1 MKKLLS
7 LILVMLMVLSVMPIM
22 AFAETSEQA
31 KSGTTGDCTWTLEG
45 TKLTISGNGIM
56 ANHNYVGTPRP
67 WPTNITEIIIEEG
80 VTHIGGFSFA
90 YCEYVDSIT
99 IPKSLESIG
108 PEAFRNAKINN
119 VYIADLESW
128 CKVRFSY
135 SYYYE
140 PENPI
145 FRAQKVYFG
154 GEEITDLV
162 IPDSITEIFDYT
174 FYGWKN
180 LKSVKMSDKVVKI
193 GKNAFTKCTNLEEI
207 YISKS
212 METVG
217 ATAFYFCTS
226 LKNVNISDLNA
237 WCQIDFYYSPYWYD
251 GDMETLVPGFIN
263 SNPLIYANNL
273 LLNGKVVTELN
284 IPEGVE
290 SIGTGAFCGYTKLK
304 KVTFPK
310 GFKSVGDAAFK
321 DTGITEL
328 IMSNDVTHI
337 GELAFSGC
345 DSLTDIQ
352 LSGNIKTIGMM
363 AFLNSKAIKNVY
375 YGGSPED
382 RQKIKY
388 LDVGS
393 YDYSDYPGY
402 KYLHEAVWYYN
413 TCYKH
418 KLDKKGVCTVCGN
431 SDENITLKKVK
442 NNWYLYKNGKKSS
455 ETTLVKFNGKWFYI
469 EKGKWNKN
477 KSSLFKYKDK
487 YFYIIEGKWNKNV
500 KGLKPDKN
508 GYVYI
513 KNGKWDK
520 TKTGFVS
527 HNGNKFYVKNGKWQ
541 QKTQILNYKGKNYFL
556 KYGKQ
561 STYTGIVKLDG
572 KWYYIKKGKWCKE
585 KAIVR
590 YVPKKVKIRKGVYIS
605 SYHLIGYKG
614 ELFYVNNGYAQL
626 NFTGKVDIDG
636 KTYNIKNGIVV

>member
-7 LILVMLMVLSVMPIM
+7 LGLALLMLLSVMPLTV
-22 AFAETSEQA
+22 FAETNEQSV
-31 KSGTTGDCTWTLEG
+31 SGTTGDCTWTLDG

-67 WPTNITEIIIEEG
+67 WPSNITEVVIEEG

-90 YCEYVDSIT
+90 YCEYIDSIT

-108 PEAFRNAKINN
+108 PSAFRNSKINR

-128 CKVRFSY
+128 CKVKFSFN
-135 SYYYE
+135 YYYE

-145 FRAQKVYFG
+145 FFAQKVYFD

-162 IPDSITEIFDYT
+162 IPDSITEILDYT
-174 FYGWKN
+174 FFGWKN

-193 GKNAFTKCTNLEEI
+193 GKNAFGKCANLEEI
-207 YISKS
+207 YISKK

-217 ATAFYFCTS
+217 AAAFYFCNS
-226 LKNVNISDLNA
+226 LKNVNISDLKA
-237 WCQIDFYYSPYWYD
+237 WSQIDFYYSPYWYD
-251 GDMETLVPGFIN
+251 GDMETLEPGFIN

-273 LLNGKVVTELN
+273 LLNGKVVTEIN
-284 IPEGVE
+284 VPEGVE

-321 DTGITEL
+321 DTGITEI

-345 DSLTDIQ
+345 KSLTDIQ

-375 YGGSPED
+375 YGGSPTD

-388 LDVGS
+388 LDVGN

-402 KYLHEAVWYYN
+402 KYLHEAAWYYN
-413 TCYKH
+413 ASNT
-418 KLDKKGVCTVCGN
+418 
-431 SDENITLKKVK
+431 TLKKI
-442 NNWYLYKNGKKSS
+442 NNKWLLYKDGERGY
-455 ETTLVKFNGKWFYI
+455 ETTLVKFCGKWFYVKKGVWNSNVNLLFKYKGKWFYI
-469 EKGKWNKN
+469 SNGKWNKN
-477 KSSLFKYKDK
+477 
-487 YFYIIEGKWNKNV
+487 IN
-500 KGLKPDKN
+500 GLKYAN
-508 GYVYI
+508 GIYVYV

-520 TKTGFVS
+520 SKTGFVS
-527 HNGNKFYVKNGKWQ
+527 KGGSKCYVKNGVMVE
-541 QKTQILNYKGKNYFL
+541 KTQFLNYNGKTYYL
-556 KYGKQ
+556 KDGVR
-561 STYTGIVKLDG
+561 STYTGIMRHNG
-572 KWYYIKKGKWCKE
+572 KWYYLKNGIWSKE

-590 YVPKKVKIRKGVYIS
+590 YKPQKVKIRDGLYIY
-605 SYHLIGYKG
+605 SYYLADYKG

-626 NFTGKVDIDG
+626 SFSGKVTVDG
-636 KTYNIKNGIVV
+636 KTYKIKNGIVV